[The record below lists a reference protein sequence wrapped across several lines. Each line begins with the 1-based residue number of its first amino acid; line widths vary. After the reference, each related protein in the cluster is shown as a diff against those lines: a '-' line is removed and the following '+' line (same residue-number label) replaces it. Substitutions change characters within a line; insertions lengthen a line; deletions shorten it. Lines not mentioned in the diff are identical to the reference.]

1 MDRIRLKFE
10 PETFKQITSPEDAS
24 LLSIFS
30 VMVEVCAIE
39 EKEATKNRKAKIRV
53 IIAVYLSEKRLN
65 I

>member
-10 PETFKQITSPEDAS
+10 PETFKQTTSPEDAS

-30 VMVEVCAIE
+30 VIVEVCAKE
-39 EKEATKNRKAKIRV
+39 EKEVIKNRKAKIRV
-53 IIAVYLSEKRLN
+53 IIAVYLSKKRLN